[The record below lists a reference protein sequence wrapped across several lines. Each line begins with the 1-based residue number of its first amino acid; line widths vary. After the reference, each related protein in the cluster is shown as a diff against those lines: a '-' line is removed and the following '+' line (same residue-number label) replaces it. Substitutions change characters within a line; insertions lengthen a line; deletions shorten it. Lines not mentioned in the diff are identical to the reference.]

1 MSALTISDPVSDV
14 FAFDA
19 RAAAVDDVHAATA
32 IYTSPTVVEGLLDR
46 LGWPRAGAR
55 LLDPSAGD
63 GSFLLSAL
71 ARLEIRPN
79 DLSSVSA
86 VQGWEMHPGAV
97 REARE
102 RIEAFLTARGWSES
116 VAATAARGLV
126 IEADFL
132 SDGPANGAF
141 QVIAGNPPYLRYGN
155 WSEFFQEFY
164 SARLPEYA
172 RGDLLHAFLDRCT
185 EMLPSDGAI
194 GLVVADR
201 FLFNETAAALRER
214 LGKRVGIAHMARLDP
229 ETSFYRPKIRRRG
242 SPPRIHPVE
251 IVFRRVG
258 EALVKMTSAPICPDG
273 EQDDATGGRT
283 LGDIAS
289 LRIAPWL
296 GPVGI
301 FVVGDAAA
309 CKLEGANL
317 VPAIDTDD
325 VDPATDV
332 MRPPRRFAI
341 RTEREQEPQGA
352 VRTHLLDCAGR
363 MPKRE
368 ANRPWWMPPETITL
382 ALDKPM
388 LMIPRIAKRLRAI
401 PIPAG
406 VLPINH
412 NLTVV
417 QCADGMSLDE
427 LARIITSPKSQAWL
441 ARHAPRLENG
451 YFSITTKLLRR
462 MPVD

>member
-155 WSEFFQEFY
+155 
-164 SARLPEYA
+164 
-172 RGDLLHAFLDRCT
+172 
-185 EMLPSDGAI
+185 
-194 GLVVADR
+194 
-201 FLFNETAAALRER
+201 
-214 LGKRVGIAHMARLDP
+214 
-229 ETSFYRPKIRRRG
+229 
-242 SPPRIHPVE
+242 
-251 IVFRRVG
+251 
-258 EALVKMTSAPICPDG
+258 
-273 EQDDATGGRT
+273 
-283 LGDIAS
+283 
-289 LRIAPWL
+289 
-296 GPVGI
+296 
-301 FVVGDAAA
+301 
-309 CKLEGANL
+309 
-317 VPAIDTDD
+317 
-325 VDPATDV
+325 
-332 MRPPRRFAI
+332 
-341 RTEREQEPQGA
+341 
-352 VRTHLLDCAGR
+352 
-363 MPKRE
+363 
-368 ANRPWWMPPETITL
+368 
-382 ALDKPM
+382 
-388 LMIPRIAKRLRAI
+388 
-401 PIPAG
+401 
-406 VLPINH
+406 
-412 NLTVV
+412 
-417 QCADGMSLDE
+417 
-427 LARIITSPKSQAWL
+427 
-441 ARHAPRLENG
+441 
-451 YFSITTKLLRR
+451 
-462 MPVD
+462 